1 MEVKMEQNIRVIVFC
16 CNWSV
21 YPGLQLSALSRENKK
36 TFGIIVTMC
45 VGRIE
50 MELIL
55 EAFYRGAWGVMIAGC
70 PPDECEHDGNYKLR
84 RRILL
89 IKNLLKQFNFE
100 PERIAL
106 EWVSTGESAKL
117 QQMINTLVD
126 KVTELGPIR

>member
-1 MEVKMEQNIRVIVFC
+1 MEQNIRVIVFC

-89 IKNLLKQFNFE
+89 IKNLLKQFNIE